1 MKKRIKRFEA
11 ALLSMAIL
19 FLTFSGDM
27 VMAADTETQKTTFP
41 VHVIHKTG
49 DDKENFVIVIMGD
62 GYTAEQQDQF
72 LEDVKRKAQGML
84 SWSPYKEYS
93 DRINIYA
100 VQVVSNESGS
110 VSMEGRAL
118 ILIFML
124 KLSEKHLDLPV
135 MEPKKPE
142 R

>member
-49 DDKENFVIVIMGD
+49 DDKENFADLTGLDAD
-62 GYTAEQQDQF
+62 GAKADPAAVSGAAVDAENQN
-72 LEDVKRKAQGML
+72 RG
-84 SWSPYKEYS
+84 
-93 DRINIYA
+93 
-100 VQVVSNESGS
+100 
-110 VSMEGRAL
+110 
-118 ILIFML
+118 
-124 KLSEKHLDLPV
+124 
-135 MEPKKPE
+135 
-142 R
+142 

>member
-49 DDKENFVIVIMGD
+49 DDKENFVIVIMGM
-62 GYTAEQQDQF
+62 GILQN
-72 LEDVKRKAQGML
+72 
-84 SWSPYKEYS
+84 S
-93 DRINIYA
+93 RI
-100 VQVVSNESGS
+100 SFWK
-110 VSMEGRAL
+110 M
-118 ILIFML
+118 
-124 KLSEKHLDLPV
+124 
-135 MEPKKPE
+135 
-142 R
+142 